1 MAVLVWGQR
10 NCWLQPMRGSLGIL
24 SRGIPCVLGHHSTAS
39 PCRGGSCRG
48 KCVCRAAEG
57 CRARPKALR
66 GLRGQ
71 TGAHW
76 APLVCPL
83 TQDHWSAQCQG
94 RVSPYRVCS
103 SFGVLSPGLWGPQ
116 HCRMGVLSSP
126 PSPAPTPGDIAWAG
140 LSPTGLQSELTIKN
154 PNQTHNHPKPGS
166 GWQCWVPLHKG

>member
-1 MAVLVWGQR
+1 M
-10 NCWLQPMRGSLGIL
+10 
-24 SRGIPCVLGHHSTAS
+24 
-39 PCRGGSCRG
+39 
-48 KCVCRAAEG
+48 CRAAEG

-71 TGAHW
+71 AGAHW

-83 TQDHWSAQCQG
+83 TQDHWSAPVQG
-94 RVSPYRVCS
+94 RESPYRVCS

-140 LSPTGLQSELTIKN
+140 LSPTELQSELNIKN
-154 PNQTHNHPKPGS
+154 PNQTQNQALVGSAGFLCIKDENMNICAVNAAFIHSGSPPDPSQHLHRVTAGEGKPRETQGLD
-166 GWQCWVPLHKG
+166 GTETG